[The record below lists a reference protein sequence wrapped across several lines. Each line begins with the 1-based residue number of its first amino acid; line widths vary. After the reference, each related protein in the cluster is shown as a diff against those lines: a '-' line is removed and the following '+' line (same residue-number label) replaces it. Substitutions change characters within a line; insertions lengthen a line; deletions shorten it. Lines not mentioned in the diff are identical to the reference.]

1 MYLVSEDEEGIYL
14 NRRLNTI
21 RAAIEEVH
29 HHPFTCLT
37 NEFKGL
43 DIVPQFFFGNS
54 KILRILGW
62 CRGPDS
68 WICRLSRRIRLSIE
82 VFYGRWYLPVPY
94 RHPIRMVT
102 GEVVPVTRKQ
112 NPSEEEV
119 REVLGRVK
127 AAVTRL
133 YEECR
138 PEWETRPLKIY

>member
-1 MYLVSEDEEGIYL
+1 MFGGRGSDSWLSKIS
-14 NRRLNTI
+14 RRL
-21 RAAIEEVH
+21 
-29 HHPFTCLT
+29 
-37 NEFKGL
+37 
-43 DIVPQFFFGNS
+43 
-54 KILRILGW
+54 
-62 CRGPDS
+62 
-68 WICRLSRRIRLSIE
+68 RLSL
-82 VFYGRWYLPVPY
+82 VFFYGRWYLPVPY